1 MIRWRQASG
10 RAGQVILVPITH
22 NQSQPVAVLSSP
34 LHSPKAANQA
44 NHYFSLSNAS
54 CSLSC
59 LACLFRAFVL
69 HLKLQDT
76 WKGLLKSL
84 EWCVLFF
91 FQQGLEI
98 LSHCFVNWTGRLPF
112 YLWQLNNGVKSGKTR
127 DKKLRSLYRLS
138 SCTELCTVLILRFE
152 RGRELCWQLLGL
164 WPACFLI
171 FPNER
176 TLCFV
181 NVDVPNKQTTIKP
194 RCK

>member
-1 MIRWRQASG
+1 MFPFLPCLPLPGFCSPPETPRHMKGVAEESG
-10 RAGQVILVPITH
+10 VV
-22 NQSQPVAVLSSP
+22 
-34 LHSPKAANQA
+34 
-44 NHYFSLSNAS
+44 
-54 CSLSC
+54 C
-59 LACLFRAFVL
+59 AF
-69 HLKLQDT
+69 
-76 WKGLLKSL
+76 
-84 EWCVLFF
+84 FF

-127 DKKLRSLYRLS
+127 DKKLTSLYRLS
-138 SCTELCTVLILRFE
+138 SCTELCTVLIPRFE

-176 TLCFV
+176 TLCFM